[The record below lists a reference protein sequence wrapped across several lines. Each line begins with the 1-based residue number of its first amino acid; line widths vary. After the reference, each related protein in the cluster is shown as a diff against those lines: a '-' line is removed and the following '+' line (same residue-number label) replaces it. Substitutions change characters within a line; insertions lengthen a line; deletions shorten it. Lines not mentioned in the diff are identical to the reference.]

1 MKIRDKILAILF
13 LLPIMS
19 GCVKE
24 DYSNCPEGLY
34 IAFEPI
40 NPKHIYPDKVQR
52 VSLYFYNP
60 ESGDLAADFHYE
72 KDELR
77 VSDRAAFVP
86 QIPAGTYRVVAVIND
101 GIYTR
106 TAGTGNYTT
115 LHTMLDDEEMAYKP
129 ADLFTA
135 EKDITVTVN
144 TTMVVPVE
152 TMAIVKHNNDIYL
165 NIIYDDYNAQEGMTF
180 TSWIE
185 GSDYC
190 YEYAARRNT
199 LHALS
204 WPWDIQTNVSGMP
217 IRFSYSVMRL
227 SLASDLVLHLQE
239 TPVSRAEAPRHYSFN
254 LVDALARIIDETNPD
269 NQYLYDTDQELE
281 YNDEFELTIKIGK
294 EKVQIAVG
302 IDRWD
307 TIGGR
312 VEL

>member
-1 MKIRDKILAILF
+1 MKRRDTILAILL
-13 LLPIMS
+13 LLPIMT

-24 DYSNCPEGLY
+24 DYGNCPEGLY

-190 YEYAARRNT
+190 YEYAAGRNT
-199 LHALS
+199 LHALFR
-204 WPWDIQTNVSGMP
+204 PWDTRVNDSGMP
-217 IRFSYSVMRL
+217 SRFSYSVMRL
-227 SLASDLVLHLQE
+227 SRASDLVLHLQE
-239 TPVSRAEAPRHYSFN
+239 IPVSRAEAPRHYSFN
-254 LVDALARIIDETNPD
+254 LVDALALIIDETNPD
-269 NQYLYDTDQELE
+269 NQYLYDTDRELE
-281 YNDEFELTIKIGK
+281 YNDEFEITIKTGK

-302 IDRWD
+302 VDQWD
-307 TIGGR
+307 TIGGG